1 VVPTGDHECE
11 WKEYALTLQKQL
23 DDVGEKQRLQQEQ
36 LDALKQKIFGKSS
49 EKMPPMEREVRRGEQ
64 PDPAKALLKRRANAE
79 LRAAKIK
86 TEVVDVPVSE
96 TQRHCPKCDGNHFT
110 KLGDGKPS
118 QVTEYIQGYFRKRIF
133 RRETL
138 ACRCGQHVVTALVP
152 DKVFDKT
159 QYGPGFLA
167 HLVVSKCCDSLPL
180 YRMEQQFGRLG
191 IPMSRSTMTDLF
203 HRAGELVA
211 PLAHRIVALIAA
223 SEIVLADETP
233 MPVQDDRK
241 KPYIWT
247 FVSGT
252 LVAYRF
258 SMSRSGETPKAI
270 LGGTTGTLV
279 VDMYTGYNVVTGV
292 EGRRRAGC
300 LSHARRKFFK
310 ALKSAP
316 EAQVALDLIRDIY
329 VIERDVKKARKTGE
343 VDHARARWEQSL
355 PIMDKLYVWLA
366 KQKAQHPP
374 KSVMG
379 KAISYTLKNW
389 QALTRFITNT
399 AIPPD
404 NNRSE
409 RALRVVAL
417 GRKNFLFAGNKDAGE
432 NLAALYTV
440 VATCVANE
448 VDPLAYLTDVLTR
461 LDSTPADQVDTL
473 LPQNWAVLTP

>member
-1 VVPTGDHECE
+1 MCNRRPRISSSNCARDVWLFTSTNGALEPPAFAATTSLRDFFGQTRFSPPASRFSVQAQYVRLCGLIPSSAANSAVVRPLSRQRSTRFAHSSRDTRVRFCNGSSMSANLRQNT
-11 WKEYALTLQKQL
+11 AL
-23 DDVGEKQRLQQEQ
+23 GH
-36 LDALKQKIFGKSS
+36 DAV
-49 EKMPPMEREVRRGEQ
+49 VR
-64 PDPAKALLKRRANAE
+64 
-79 LRAAKIK
+79 
-86 TEVVDVPVSE
+86 TH
-96 TQRHCPKCDGNHFT
+96 T
-110 KLGDGKPS
+110 
-118 QVTEYIQGYFRKRIF
+118 IF

-138 ACRCGQHVVTALVP
+138 ACRCGQHVVTASVP

-211 PLAHRIVALIAA
+211 PLAHRIIALIAA

-258 SMSRSGETPKAI
+258 SMSRSGDTPKAI

-279 VDMYTGYNVVTGV
+279 VDMYTGYNAITGV
-292 EGRRRAGC
+292 EGRQRAGC

-310 ALKSAP
+310 ALHSAP

-329 VIERDVKKARKTGE
+329 VIERDVKMARETGE
-343 VDHARARWEQSL
+343 VDHARARWEQCL

-366 KQKAQHPP
+366 KQKEQHPP

-379 KAISYTLKNW
+379 NAISYTLKNW
-389 QALTRFITNT
+389 QALTRFITDT

-461 LDSTPADQVDTL
+461 LDSTTAEEVDTL
-473 LPQNWAVLTP
+473 LPQNWAVLAP

>member
-1 VVPTGDHECE
+1 MVPTGDHECE
-11 WKEYALTLQKQL
+11 WKEHALTLQKQL
-23 DDVGEKQRLQQEQ
+23 DDVAEKQRLQQEQ
-36 LDALKQKIFGKSS
+36 FDALKQKIFGKSS
-49 EKMPPMEREVRRGEQ
+49 EKMPPMDREVRRGEQ
-64 PDPAKALLKRRANAE
+64 PDPAKSLLKRRANAE
-79 LRAAKIK
+79 VRDAKIK
-86 TEVVDVPVSE
+86 TEVVDVPVPAAE
-96 TQRHCPKCDGNHFT
+96 RHCPQCGGDDFA
-110 KLGDGKPS
+110 KLGEGKQS
-118 QVTEYIQGYFRKRIF
+118 AVTDYVQGYFRKRIF

-138 ACRCGQHVVTALVP
+138 ACRCGQHVVTAPVP

-191 IPMSRSTMTDLF
+191 IPMPRSTMTDLF

-211 PLAHRIVALIAA
+211 PIADRIVQLIAA

-258 SMSRSGETPKAI
+258 SMTRSGDTPKAI

-279 VDMYTGYNVVTGV
+279 VDMYTGYNAITGV
-292 EGRRRAGC
+292 EGRQRAGC

-310 ALKSAP
+310 ALNSVP
-316 EAQVALDLIRDIY
+316 EAEVALEFIREIY
-329 VIERDVKKARKTGE
+329 VIERDVKMARETGE
-343 VDHARARWEQSL
+343 VDHARARWEQCL
-355 PIMDKLYVWLA
+355 PLMDKLYVWLV
-366 KQKAQHPP
+366 KQKEQHPP

-379 KAISYTLKNW
+379 NAISYTLKNW
-389 QALTRFITNT
+389 QALTRFITDT

-417 GRKNFLFAGNKDAGE
+417 GRKNFLFAGNKDSGE

-440 VATCVANE
+440 VATCIANE

-461 LDSTPADQVDTL
+461 LDSTSADQVDSL
-473 LPQNWAVLTP
+473 LPQNWAVLAP